1 MPLGNG
7 VSGAFLHLP
16 THDLN
21 FVEHFIPNWHDT
33 LGRRRRCRRAQ
44 IRRQIAKRHIG
55 FMADSGNNRLFAHR
69 NRADDAL
76 FIERPQILHRTAAAR
91 HNDDAHMFQPLKQM
105 NGFNHL
111 FIRADSLHAHRT
123 KQNMRIRIPP
133 QRHIQNIMNHCACW
147 RGDHADRI
155 RIRRQSPLS
164 FRFKQSLA
172 SQLFFKHL
180 QPLIEHADTL
190 CAHPLD
196 DELALSAPHVKRHAS
211 AGHGAHAFKR
221 HGLQAVHIAGIHYA

>member
-1 MPLGNG
+1 MVRDGWLALNFIWASFNAFCPLGNS
-7 VSGAFLHLP
+7 VSGDFLHLP

-21 FVEHFIPNWHDT
+21 FVEHFIPNRHDT

-76 FIERPQILHRTAAAR
+76 FIERPQILHRAAAAR

-111 FIRADSLHAHRT
+111 FIRPDSCTRT
-123 KQNMRIRIPP
+123 GQSRI
-133 QRHIQNIMNHCACW
+133 CAS
-147 RGDHADRI
+147 GF
-155 RIRRQSPLS
+155 RRSDT
-164 FRFKQSLA
+164 FKIS
-172 SQLFFKHL
+172 
-180 QPLIEHADTL
+180 
-190 CAHPLD
+190 
-196 DELALSAPHVKRHAS
+196 
-211 AGHGAHAFKR
+211 
-221 HGLQAVHIAGIHYA
+221 